1 MINYMKI
8 SLIFLFN
15 INMNSMDNNNMDR
28 INFIRESSIKEKTI
42 GHNKFQLQITE
53 LIKSNDSLTEQ
64 LLMKS
69 VYISDLVN
77 NINELNETNTIY
89 INRINELKSTNEINE
104 NNIKELTE
112 KLNCMCCEHTEKD
125 ELIEKMRND
134 NTINELNKEIYAKLS
149 ENKTLL
155 DNYKELKE
163 LNKDLNNQLDK
174 EKTIVK
180 EMNEKCCK
188 YENEKGLLKENV
200 SQLNKTIE
208 IIKEELKE
216 YEIQNQQL
224 IELLG
229 KKDEII
235 NSVNHHIVKTETPT
249 NSLFNTKRKQFS
261 SR

>member
-1 MINYMKI
+1 MRNYMKI

-15 INMNSMDNNNMDR
+15 INMNSMDNNMDR

-64 LLMKS
+64 LLTKS

-104 NNIKELTE
+104 NDIKELTE
-112 KLNCMCCEHTEKD
+112 RLNCMCCEQNEKE
-125 ELIEKMRND
+125 ELIEKLRND
-134 NTINELNKEIYAKLS
+134 NTVDELNKEIYEKLS

-163 LNKDLNNQLDK
+163 INKELNNQLDK
-174 EKTIVK
+174 EKTTIINL
-180 EMNEKCCK
+180 NEKCCK
-188 YENEKGLLKENV
+188 NENEKVILNDNIK
-200 SQLNKTIE
+200 QLNKTID

-216 YEIQNQQL
+216 YEKQNQQL

-235 NSVNHHIVKTETPT
+235 NSVNHHIVTTETPT